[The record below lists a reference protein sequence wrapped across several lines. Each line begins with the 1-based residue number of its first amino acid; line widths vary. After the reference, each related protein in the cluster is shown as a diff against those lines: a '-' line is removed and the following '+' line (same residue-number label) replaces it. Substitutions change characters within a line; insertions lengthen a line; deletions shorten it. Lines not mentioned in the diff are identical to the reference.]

1 MGEGRGEDFG
11 DGGQGGHGGGQGGHG
26 GGQGGH
32 DGGQGGYGGGQGGE
46 QGGNGGEAAPKSRL
60 CIDVQDCDGSGIKK
74 TQHFED
80 KISQTEDFIC
90 QCRCLQ
96 LSC

>member
-11 DGGQGGHGGGQGGHG
+11 DGGK
-26 GGQGGH
+26 
-32 DGGQGGYGGGQGGE
+32 GGE
-46 QGGNGGEAAPKSRL
+46 QGGNGGEAVPKSRL
-60 CIDVQDCDGSGIKK
+60 CTDVQDCDGSGIKK

-96 LSC
+96 LSHQTTTSTSSTRRTKPQHVEL